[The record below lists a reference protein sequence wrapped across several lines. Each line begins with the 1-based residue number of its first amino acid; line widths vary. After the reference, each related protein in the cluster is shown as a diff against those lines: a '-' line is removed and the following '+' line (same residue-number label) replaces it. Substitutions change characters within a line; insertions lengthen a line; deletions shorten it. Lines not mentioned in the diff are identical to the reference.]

1 MAISN
6 KLKQLIID
14 AHNIVR
20 REENMAISIAVIDRR
35 HSDDVEL
42 AVSSTGDAVS
52 LICLAAKAT
61 SEALKQSNVSKR
73 KMLKVLDQA
82 IDVAEKTSIIYEE

>member
-20 REENMAISIAVIDRR
+20 REDDMAISIAVIDRR

-42 AVSSTGDAVS
+42 ALSSTGDSAS

-61 SEALKQSNVSKR
+61 SEALKQSNISKR
-73 KMLKVLDQA
+73 KMLKVLDKA
-82 IDVAEKTSIIYEE
+82 VDAAEKTGIFHEE